1 MQFIYQN
8 VHCKLDNI
16 WNQNLNFIVKII
28 PNQEYFFYLIA
39 YRSTKRAIPIISGRL
54 IVSTKF
60 YN

>member
-1 MQFIYQN
+1 M
-8 VHCKLDNI
+8 DNI
-16 WNQNLNFIVKII
+16 WNENLYFIVKII

-39 YRSTKRAIPIISGRL
+39 SRFTKREIPIISGRL